1 MRLFATLLTASL
13 ITTGALAQQE
23 GKTYDEKSLFETI
36 SKVETKTDKFNLYL
50 NTHAA
55 FNAAFNDG
63 DFEKGAFNMKQLRI
77 EAKGDINDWIFY
89 RWRQRLNRQN
99 DGSNALDNL
108 PKSIDIA
115 SVGFKVKPNFSIIG
129 GKMCTMYG
137 GIEFD
142 LNPIDIYEYSDMIDY
157 MDNFLTGVNFVWD
170 VKPTQQLAFQVLNAR
185 NNSFEDTY
193 GNTNPRISDTKLP
206 LLYTLNWNGSFNK
219 MFNTRWSASVMNQ
232 AKDVNMYYL
241 AFGNEFTY
249 YPFNTFIDVMYA
261 RQGLD
266 RKGIMTNVINND
278 LSGRPEGGAYTAEDV
293 NYLSLVWHFNYRVAP
308 KWNIFAKAMYETQG
322 LANNENAGREKGL
335 YRTSYGY
342 QGGVEYY
349 PTKTNLRF
357 FMMFLGRS
365 YDFEDRAKDLGFSN
379 YNTAQISTGFIY
391 QLKMF

>member
-13 ITTGALAQQE
+13 ITTGAFAQQE

-36 SKVETKTDKFNLYL
+36 SKVETKSDKFNLYL

-249 YPFNTFIDVMYA
+249 YPF
-261 RQGLD
+261 
-266 RKGIMTNVINND
+266 
-278 LSGRPEGGAYTAEDV
+278 
-293 NYLSLVWHFNYRVAP
+293 
-308 KWNIFAKAMYETQG
+308 
-322 LANNENAGREKGL
+322 
-335 YRTSYGY
+335 
-342 QGGVEYY
+342 
-349 PTKTNLRF
+349 
-357 FMMFLGRS
+357 
-365 YDFEDRAKDLGFSN
+365 
-379 YNTAQISTGFIY
+379 
-391 QLKMF
+391 